1 MLNLVKPQRL
11 KPGDKVA
18 TVSFYLGGE
27 DNYEGLY
34 WNQVS

>member
-1 MLNLVKPQRL
+1 MLNLVKLQGLR
-11 KPGDKVA
+11 PGDKVV
-18 TVSFYLGGE
+18 TVSFYLDGE